1 MEESP
6 DRRRGSSTS
15 THPWLACTRWT
26 GRRIALLIGVSFL
39 LLVGAP
45 IGYDVAF
52 AGADASEAADAGTAG
67 EAETAPDAGRET
79 GPPDA
84 GEKTTASRLLEEA
97 DAIAEQVARIRGL
110 PTLESIDKGVRDR
123 DELRELLVQELE
135 EEQSRREMEREAA
148 VLKKLGLVPR
158 DLDYRSTLLDV
169 LTEQI
174 AGFYDQKRDQ
184 LNIVD
189 GVPLD
194 LQRPAMAHEIFHAIQ
209 DQHFDLTRMMEP
221 FSIREHGDFHLA
233 RSALVE
239 GDATVLMIDYTLY
252 RRGTLPRSEV
262 RSIVDIPMMAKM
274 LEQLDYGELG
284 ALEKLEGDSPA
295 DPPDPSEAA
304 ESANP
309 PGMSGSA
316 LEEAPAILRRGLIF
330 PYLAGMQFV
339 IALRAGRTWE
349 EFDEVYDRPPVS
361 TEQILHPERYAA
373 RDEPVVLT
381 YGPGA
386 TLESFDEIYD
396 TVLGEF
402 QTRLFLEEHTDA
414 SSESGDDRSVDVAEA
429 TTGWDGDRLYGFRDG
444 EGRVLVTHL
453 SVWDSTRDAVEY
465 YDALVEVNERRFPDA
480 AVRTSS
486 GEHGSSTCLRAD
498 DERGTERIY
507 MERWGDAVLHIEGAP
522 TNLED
527 EVESD
532 PTTYLLRERVWNSL
546 ERKPFREVYRKRMAE
561 QTDESEDS
569 K

>member
-1 MEESP
+1 MEDSP
-6 DRRRGSSTS
+6 DRRRDAFSPAQHWL
-15 THPWLACTRWT
+15 HPGRWT
-26 GRRIALLIGVSFL
+26 GRRLAILCGLSML

-52 AGADASEAADAGTAG
+52 AGADAGATDAGTAG
-67 EAETAPDAGRET
+67 GDGAQSDAGGDT
-79 GPPDA
+79 GTPDGGPNPSA
-84 GEKTTASRLLEEA
+84 NRLLEEA

-110 PTLESIDKGVRDR
+110 PTLETIDKGVRDR
-123 DELRELLVQELE
+123 NELRDLLVEQLE
-135 EEQSRREMEREAA
+135 EEQSRRAMEREAA

-174 AGFYDQKRDQ
+174 AGFYDQERDQ
-184 LNIVD
+184 LNIVV

-274 LEQLDYGELG
+274 LEQLEYGELG
-284 ALEKLEGDSPA
+284 ALEKLEGESPA

-304 ESANP
+304 ESTNP

-316 LEEAPAILRRGLIF
+316 LEEAPAIIRRGLIF

-339 IALRAGRTWE
+339 IGLRAGRTWE
-349 EFDEVYDRPPVS
+349 EFNQVYDRPPVS
-361 TEQILHPERYAA
+361 TEQILHPERYAE
-373 RDEPVVLT
+373 RDEPVILA
-381 YGPGA
+381 YEPGEA
-386 TLESFDEIYD
+386 LESFDEIYD

-402 QTRLFLEEHTDA
+402 QMRLFLEEHAGET
-414 SSESGDDRSVDVAEA
+414 SESGGDRAIDVVEA
-429 TTGWDGDRLYGFRDG
+429 AKGWDGDRLYGFRDDD
-444 EGRVLVTHL
+444 GRVVVTHL

-465 YDALVEVNERRFPDA
+465 YNALVEVNQRRFSDA

-486 GEHGSSTCLRAD
+486 GEHGSSTCLHAD
-498 DERGTERIY
+498 HDRGTERIY

-522 TNLED
+522 TELE
-527 EVESD
+527 EGNERD
-532 PTTYLLRERVWNSL
+532 PTTYMLREQVWKSL
-546 ERKPFREVYRKRMAE
+546 QRTPFREVYRKRMAE
-561 QTDESEDS
+561 RDEDS
-569 K
+569 E